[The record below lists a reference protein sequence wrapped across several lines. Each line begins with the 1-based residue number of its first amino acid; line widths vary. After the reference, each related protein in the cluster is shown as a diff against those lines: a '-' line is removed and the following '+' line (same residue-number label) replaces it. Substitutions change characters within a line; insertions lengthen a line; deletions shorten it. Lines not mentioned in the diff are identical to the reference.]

1 MDDCGKVGLF
11 REVPEGQLYLERC
24 EAALMGALVREVNQG
39 DYERAR
45 LCLELLQ
52 GLSIV

>member
-1 MDDCGKVGLF
+1 MDDNRMNEQQHGL
-11 REVPEGQLYLERC
+11 LYLERC
-24 EAALMGALVREVNQG
+24 EAALMGALVKEVNQG